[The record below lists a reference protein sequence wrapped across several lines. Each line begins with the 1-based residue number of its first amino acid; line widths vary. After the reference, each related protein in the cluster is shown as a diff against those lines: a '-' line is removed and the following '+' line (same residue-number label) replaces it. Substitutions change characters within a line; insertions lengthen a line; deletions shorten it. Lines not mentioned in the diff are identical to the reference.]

1 MKVMIA
7 GGTGLIG
14 SALTRALL
22 KAGHQVSI
30 LTRAP
35 ARARLPQGVQA
46 LGWDGRSAEGEWVSA
61 LAQSEALINL
71 AGATIGQWPWSAE
84 RKRQILESRVQAGAA
99 LTRALEK
106 VSPRPGVY
114 LQASGVG
121 YYGPHGLEA
130 LNEDS
135 PAGKDFLA
143 QIAQRWEE
151 SSHLVNMLKVRRV
164 ILRSGL
170 VLDAHAGALP
180 LMALPVRLFAG
191 GPLGNGK
198 QGVSWI
204 HLQDEVEAI
213 RFLLENDKACGA
225 FNLTAPNPLSNA
237 DFLRALA
244 QSLQR
249 PCWLPAPAF
258 ALRLALGEMSDL
270 LLTGQYALPQK
281 LVNLGFN
288 FRFESLPDAFNDL
301 FHGG

>member
-46 LGWDGRSAEGEWVSA
+46 LGWDGRSAEGEWVTA
-61 LAQSEALINL
+61 LAQSEAVINL

-84 RKRQILESRVQAGAA
+84 RKRQILESRVQAGLT

-106 VSPRPGVY
+106 ASPRPRVY

-121 YYGPHGLEA
+121 YYGPCGPEA
-130 LNEDS
+130 LTETS
-135 PAGKDFLA
+135 PSGSDFLA
-143 QIAQRWEE
+143 QVAQQWEE
-151 SSHLVNMLKVRRV
+151 SSHLVNMLKMRRV
-164 ILRSGL
+164 ILRTGL

-191 GPLGNGK
+191 GPIGNGK

-204 HLQDEVEAI
+204 HLKDEIGAI
-213 RFLLENDKACGA
+213 LFLLEKETAEGP
-225 FNLTAPNPLSNA
+225 FNLTAPNPLPNA
-237 DFLRALA
+237 VFMQVLA
-244 QSLQR
+244 QSLGR
-249 PCWLPAPAF
+249 PCWLSAPAF
-258 ALRLALGEMSDL
+258 ALRLALGEMSAL
-270 LLTGQYALPQK
+270 LLTGQFALPQK
-281 LVNLGFN
+281 LVEQGFS
-288 FRFESLPDAFNDL
+288 FQFQTAQQALNDL
-301 FHGG
+301 YR